1 MAPTYL
7 ALGSNLRYMGFGI
20 AVRILLRHTVEKFG
34 ANRSTRTTIGHLQSC
49 TEAGN
54 GMV

>member
-1 MAPTYL
+1 MASTYL
-7 ALGSNLRYMGFGI
+7 ALRSNLRHMGFRI
-20 AVRILLRHTVEKFG
+20 SVRILLRHTLEKFG